1 MKEPLDIAIDPR
13 GVCQLTLNR
22 PGRANSLDGEL
33 VQQLSAALAQVRSDS
48 EIRLLVLTGQGG
60 VFCSGADL
68 QWMQKMADSDVAT
81 NEKDAFELALVLDE
95 LAQLPVP
102 TIARINGS
110 AFGGAIGLICACDI
124 AIANDGADFTFSEVR
139 LGLMPAV
146 IAPYVIAA
154 IGLRQTRRWFL
165 SGETMGSKEA
175 EQFGLVHRLVPA
187 NGLDDGVEQYIQL
200 LLKGGP
206 KAQKHLKDMMHQWFR
221 QSPYSKE
228 DTAELLAEIRTS
240 DEGREGLKAFLEKR
254 KPRWSR

>member
-1 MKEPLDIAIDPR
+1 MKEPLDISIDPR

-22 PGRANSLDGEL
+22 PGRGNSLDGEL

-48 EIRLLVLTGQGG
+48 EIRLLVLTGQGS

-68 QWMQKMADSDVAT
+68 QWMQQMANSDVAT
-81 NEKDAFELALVLDE
+81 NEKDALELAVVLDE

-124 AIANDGADFTFSEVR
+124 AVASYQADFTFSEVR

-154 IGLRQTRRWFL
+154 MELRQTRRWFL

-175 EQFGLVHRLVPA
+175 EQFGLVHQLVA
-187 NGLDDGVEQYIQL
+187 ADGLDDCIEQHIQL

-206 KAQKHLKDMMHQWFR
+206 KAQEHLKGMLHEWFR

-228 DTAELLAEIRTS
+228 DAAELLAKIRAS
-240 DEGREGLKAFLEKR
+240 DEGREGLAAFLEKR
-254 KPRWSR
+254 NPGWSK